1 MNENFIA
8 KLQTNNYLI
17 GSFDAYI
24 ELSKELIK
32 SNSGISDEE
41 VETILKSMPTTYR
54 AAITNKSGD
63 YIGYIGLYNVDA
75 KNNTS
80 SIRFEVNNDLS
91 KDDKN
96 EILNEFKK
104 YLSDSLNITEIE
116 ELMYTT
122 NKQTEVEKKEIVPSS
137 NIIISN
143 ELLIPGISEQDL
155 EKFSQDYT
163 IPKLQLPFTIK
174 NNDRTIGIIGLSSLI
189 WSNKRANLNIFLDKG
204 LGDDI
209 SNELS
214 GYIIDDYINYVHNSN
229 VHNITLSVNGSN
241 KNMLEILSNTN
252 MNYYGQI
259 PFAAINGNNI
269 ESNLMFQHIPN
280 MKKERGILIP
290 DNNSI
295 SLSLLDTDKKELSER
310 IDLGNGFKMI
320 SPKSF
325 EKEGIDSNK
334 VLQEHIK
341 AMQNREGFTVPLGED
356 KYFLQKGNGNYGISK
371 ALMNY
376 SYVVL
381 DENNSYSGY
390 INILRSNANGK
401 NAEVEI
407 GIDPKLQHKG
417 LGTVVINR
425 FYDELFSTGVASV
438 TSAVFEF
445 NNPSIKLHEKVA
457 ELNGIRL
464 ESYYVNGK
472 LWNMNLYSKT
482 NSIIE
487 ETSNG
492 KHI

>member
-122 NKQTEVEKKEIVPSS
+122 NNQTEVEKKEIVPSS

-295 SLSLLDTDKKELSER
+295 SLSSLDTEKKELSER